1 MNTEVKKLINPGRTY
16 VMYYIAKFC
25 FTILT
30 CMETYYIASYTTDAA
45 LIPVVLVFIP
55 LTIPTIVDFIMSFLN
70 GIILEK
76 MPHPLGKYTFWMAIG
91 PIVASICY
99 AIVYIRFDDDKTC
112 AIIMCAMII
121 IAHFFWNIAEI
132 THTSVPS
139 IMTDE
144 VKQRST
150 LSMLQS
156 SGSSVATFVFGLV
169 ALPIINAV
177 NEKTGTLTQGY
188 FALTVICGVL
198 YIIGYLLL
206 AFTIRGMEKREEELV
221 AAAAARKAA
230 EAHNE
235 KAAKLS
241 GKEMLQSFFG
251 NGPLVALTLMQ
262 LFTWLCG
269 FVPMGFTVYFFRCS
283 LGAMAMMSLFVSGRS
298 LAGMF
303 AMFLFPVYQKLFK
316 GNKKRM
322 LLTCNLISIAWYFI
336 FYFLRCN
343 VMAYIVVSILVRL
356 FAGPGAMNTL
366 AFYADAATYAQW
378 KTGADSR
385 AFVMSLYTIP
395 LKLALLIRGV
405 LTSAILVA
413 LNYDPGLEPSTYKE
427 PFFFVYVLLSGIFSL
442 IAWLIMLFGYH
453 LSEAKV
459 TQMALEIQ
467 QRSTNSST

>member
-1 MNTEVKKLINPGRTY
+1 MNTEVKRLMNPGRTY
-16 VMYYIAKFC
+16 ALYYIAKFC

-91 PIVASICY
+91 PIIASICY

-112 AIIMCAMII
+112 AIIMCIMII

-139 IMTDE
+139 IMTDD

-169 ALPIINAV
+169 ALPIIEHFNA
-177 NEKTGTLTQGY
+177 TSGTITRGY
-188 FALTVICGVL
+188 FVLTVICGVL
-198 YIIGYLLL
+198 YIIGYLML
-206 AFTIRGMEKREEELV
+206 AINIRGMEKREEELV
-221 AAAAARKAA
+221 AAAAAKKAE

-283 LGAMAMMSLFVSGRS
+283 LGAMGMMSLFVSGRS

-303 AMFLFPVYQKLFK
+303 GMFLFPIYQKVFK
-316 GNKKRM
+316 GNKKAM
-322 LLTCNLISIAWYFI
+322 LLTCNIISIAWYFI
-336 FYFLRCN
+336 FYFFRCS
-343 VMAYIVVSILVRL
+343 VSAYIVVSIIIRLV
-356 FAGPGAMNTL
+356 ASPGAMNTL

-413 LNYDPGLEPSTYKE
+413 LAYDPAMPPETYKE

-459 TQMALEIQ
+459 TQMALDIQ
-467 QRSTNSST
+467 ERSKGNT